1 MVLYEQMDRHLNQI
15 MELSTHSWKKKK
27 KRRKRKGQYKKLT
40 WSGIYLRTVAKP
52 LATEALREGE
62 TGEFPK
68 NTSKRTIV
76 TFIDLIVASTEEGRP
91 SDEMQTSILDGSIQV
106 KNMKVPFLR
115 DRPWKMLRNVE
126 RADTSTG
133 LGALILGEIA
143 SSKASQKVL
152 PSTSLT
158 STICNDFSRGIWKIE
173 SNKDESPWI
182 SVADRPFQA
191 FNLFEID
198 WFKYNPAA

>member
-1 MVLYEQMDRHLNQI
+1 MPSVNSCLFRMQRKRKEKAVWTLNYLTGFHVYGFIWTDGQASKPNHGVI
-15 MELSTHSWKKKK
+15 HSFMKK

-91 SDEMQTSILDGSIQV
+91 SDEMQT
-106 KNMKVPFLR
+106 
-115 DRPWKMLRNVE
+115 WK
-126 RADTSTG
+126 
-133 LGALILGEIA
+133 
-143 SSKASQKVL
+143 SQY
-152 PSTSLT
+152 SHH
-158 STICNDFSRGIWKIE
+158 
-173 SNKDESPWI
+173 I
-182 SVADRPFQA
+182 SFVHKPKKW
-191 FNLFEID
+191 E
-198 WFKYNPAA
+198 